1 MAPSGLPDDPVVI
14 DDRMDTRESFIDMRK
29 KLVALQKEIQEV
41 IDRQEEEMRRQE
53 EKELND
59 FCRSHHILIVDKE
72 DEQDE
77 EHVTKN
83 PLKRSRS
90 ASSPP
95 PLIPIHDVGLDDDD
109 DEDAM
114 NFLQVSMANDSKR
127 VKRTRRWQQHREWT
141 DMHDARGRG
150 IKYEK
155 PCTLQRNMQQELIV
169 LRGFVFER
177 ANM

>member
-1 MAPSGLPDDPVVI
+1 MILHSPLP
-14 DDRMDTRESFIDMRK
+14 FDMRK

-41 IDRQEEEMRRQE
+41 IDRQE

-72 DEQDE
+72 DGQDE

-95 PLIPIHDVGLDDDD
+95 PLIPIHDVGLDEDN
-109 DEDAM
+109 EDAM

-169 LRGFVFER
+169 LRGI
-177 ANM
+177 

>member
-1 MAPSGLPDDPVVI
+1 MAPSGLPDDPIVI
-14 DDRMDTRESFIDMRK
+14 DDRMDTRESFFDMRK

-59 FCRSHHILIVDKE
+59 FCRSHNILIVDKE
-72 DEQDE
+72 DKQDE

-95 PLIPIHDVGLDDDD
+95 PLIPIHDVGLD
-109 DEDAM
+109 EDNEDPVLKICFGPPTAESKNLKNHV
-114 NFLQVSMANDSKR
+114 NFDVGDLFLGPQPFGPPKMSLVLQLPVAWLLIL
-127 VKRTRRWQQHREWT
+127 RTRV
-141 DMHDARGRG
+141 GS
-150 IKYEK
+150 
-155 PCTLQRNMQQELIV
+155 L
-169 LRGFVFER
+169 
-177 ANM
+177 

>member
-1 MAPSGLPDDPVVI
+1 
-14 DDRMDTRESFIDMRK
+14 
-29 KLVALQKEIQEV
+29 
-41 IDRQEEEMRRQE
+41 MRRQE

-72 DEQDE
+72 EEQDE
-77 EHVTKN
+77 EHVAKN

-95 PLIPIHDVGLDDDD
+95 PLIPIHDVGLEDDN
-109 DEDAM
+109 EDAM

-141 DMHDARGRG
+141 DMQVGAKIEPVVEEEEVSEDEVEIVDEIIGG
-150 IKYEK
+150 
-155 PCTLQRNMQQELIV
+155 QQEGDEAV
-169 LRGFVFER
+169 GGVYTNRP
-177 ANM
+177 

>member
-1 MAPSGLPDDPVVI
+1 MGSSICREDGLVVMAPSGLPDDPVVI
-14 DDRMDTRESFIDMRK
+14 GDRMDTRESFIDMRK

-72 DEQDE
+72 EEQDE
-77 EHVTKN
+77 EHVTRN

-95 PLIPIHDVGLDDDD
+95 PLIPIHDVGLDEDDN
-109 DEDAM
+109 EDAM

-141 DMHDARGRG
+141 DMH
-150 IKYEK
+150 
-155 PCTLQRNMQQELIV
+155 
-169 LRGFVFER
+169 
-177 ANM
+177 